1 MKLIQTIRNA
11 FAIPD
16 LRKKLLFTIFIVVLF
31 RIGTAIP
38 VPFIDAEALKQM
50 MSGMTEESGNAGNLL
65 SYLNILSGRAFENAT
80 IFAMGIG
87 PYITAQIIVEQFQIG
102 AALLLLHEPLV
113 ETMSI
118 VQQITTSA
126 VSPPSVWAFSRVRCI
141 ISCSR
146 ATMSSTSTTASSRIS
161 M

>member
-87 PYITAQIIVEQFQIG
+87 PYITAQIIIQRFLRWSVSPRRDPRV
-102 AALLLLHEPLV
+102 AR
-113 ETMSI
+113 SS
-118 VQQITTSA
+118 TTSA